1 VLGENEMGLELKI
14 KKILPGFTLNIEL
27 SCEQGITGI
36 LGQSGSGKSMLLNC
50 IAGLIKPDEGHI
62 RINGKTL
69 FDSEKRINLPPK
81 DRRVGF
87 LFQNYA
93 LFPHMTVLENV
104 AFGMSGTDK
113 KENLKKSAS
122 LLERFH
128 IPEMGNRYPAQI
140 SGGQQ
145 QRVALARA
153 MAVEPEIFLLD
164 EPFSALDQHLKTQL
178 LKEVAG
184 TLRGYGGSALFVTHN
199 IDEAYQLCDQIA
211 VISNGEVDICGP
223 KKDIFQRP
231 TSPQSALITGFKNIG
246 AATRKSERILD
257 VHEWGIQLRASAEIT
272 EDQGFVGIRATDI
285 RLAEP
290 DAAENCHFA
299 WIADEIDSPFSG
311 TLYLKFGAAPDG
323 PDDFHIQWAI
333 DRQQRALIRDVSQP
347 IQIYLDPDHI
357 FFITEKTRI
366 Y

>member
-1 VLGENEMGLELKI
+1 MGLDIKI
-14 KKILPGFTLNIEL
+14 KKVLTGFTLNIEL
-27 SCEQGITGI
+27 TCEQGITGI

-62 RINGKTL
+62 RLNGRTL
-69 FDSEKRINLPPK
+69 FDAGERINLPPK

-93 LFPHMTVLENV
+93 LFPHMTVLKNV

-113 KENLKKSAS
+113 KENLQKAAS

-128 IPEMGNRYPAQI
+128 ISEMANRYPSQI

-164 EPFSALDQHLKTQL
+164 EPFSALDQHLKAQMMRD
-178 LKEVAG
+178 VAE

-211 VISNGEVDICGP
+211 VISSGEVETCGS

-231 TSPQSALITGFKNIG
+231 TSPQSALITGLKNIG
-246 AATRKSERILD
+246 AATRRSARVLD
-257 VHEWGIQLRASAEIT
+257 VHAWGIQLHASAEIT

-290 DAAENCHFA
+290 DAAENCHVA
-299 WIADEIDSPFSG
+299 WIADEIDSPFSS
-311 TLYLKFGAAPDG
+311 TLYLKFGAAPSG
-323 PDDFHIQWAI
+323 SEDFHVQWAI
-333 DRQQRALIRDVSQP
+333 DRQQRALIRDVTQP
-347 IQIYLDPDHI
+347 LRIYLDPDHI
-357 FFITEKTRI
+357 LFLTERTPGGG
-366 Y
+366 